1 MRKRH
6 QARRDRLAPL
16 QGSLP
21 HVVCRHGDFKATC
34 SVTYDPTAGSVSV
47 QSLDYDIGDQPVDAV
62 VENTNDDL
70 YVGTDF
76 GVDVLPSGGTAL
88 STAANSLP
96 VVTVSSLTVNPSAHQ
111 LLAATHGRGAFQL
124 TLPWRA
130 SSQDTERAPRGG
142 PLCSRAGHGTELGGE
157 GLALLGRQR

>member
-1 MRKRH
+1 LKLRPKGR
-6 QARRDRLAPL
+6 RLANPNHAWISYL
-16 QGSLP
+16 GYKANTPGSSG
-21 HVVCRHGDFKATC
+21 HVF

-88 STAANSLP
+88 STAANGLP

-111 LLAATHGRGAFQL
+111 LLAATHGRGVYQL
-124 TLPWRA
+124 TLP
-130 SSQDTERAPRGG
+130 
-142 PLCSRAGHGTELGGE
+142 
-157 GLALLGRQR
+157 